1 MTKTLITYFGT
12 YGATEKFAKDIEK
25 LTGGDL
31 FEIEPVVP
39 YDKDTAHYEE
49 LAEYAKKERDLD
61 LRPAIKSLPDVSK
74 YDYIFIGYPM
84 WWYTY
89 PGIIR
94 TFIESVD
101 LSGKIIIPFNTH
113 EGSGD
118 GGTYKE
124 LQEALPN
131 SKVLIGLPI
140 RGENMKNYD
149 QTGNIKEWLD
159 SLKIDWSNNNE

>member
-1 MTKTLITYFGT
+1 MSKILITYFGT
-12 YGATEKFAKDIEK
+12 YGTTEKFAKNIAEI
-25 LTGGDL
+25 TGGDL
-31 FEIEPVVP
+31 FEIEPVIT
-39 YDKDTAHYEE
+39 YDKDTANYEE
-49 LAEYAKKERDLD
+49 LAEYAKKERDND
-61 LRPAIKSLPDVSK
+61 TRPEIKQLPNVSE

-89 PGIIR
+89 PQIIR
-94 TFIESVD
+94 TLIEGVD

-118 GGTYKE
+118 GGSYRE

-140 RGENMKNYD
+140 RGQNLKDYD
-149 QTGNIKEWLD
+149 QKGNIKEWLYE
-159 SLKIDWSNNNE
+159 LKIDWSE

>member
-1 MTKTLITYFGT
+1 MAKTLITYFGT
-12 YGATEKFAKDIEK
+12 YGSTEKFAKDIAE

-31 FEIEPVVP
+31 FEIEPVKP

-49 LAEYAKKERDLD
+49 LAEYAKKERDND
-61 LRPAIKSLPDVSK
+61 ERPAIKTLPDVSN

-89 PGIIR
+89 PQIIR

-101 LSGKIIIPFNTH
+101 LSGKNIIPFNTH

-131 SKVLIGLPI
+131 SKVFIGLPI
-140 RGENMKNYD
+140 RGENMRSYD
-149 QTGNIKEWLD
+149 QKGNIKEWLD
-159 SLKIDWSNNNE
+159 ELKIDWSK

>member
-1 MTKTLITYFGT
+1 MSKVLVTYFGT
-12 YGATEKFAKDIEK
+12 YGTTERFAKDIAE

-39 YDKDTAHYEE
+39 YDKDTAHYEQ
-49 LAEYAKKERDLD
+49 LADYAKKERDND
-61 LRPAIKSLPDVSK
+61 ERPEIKALPDVSE
-74 YDYIFIGYPM
+74 YDCIFIGYPM

-89 PGIIR
+89 PQIIR

-101 LSGKIIIPFNTH
+101 LKGKTIIPFNTH

-124 LQEALPN
+124 LQEALPE

-140 RGENMKNYD
+140 RGENIRRYD
-149 QTGNIKEWLD
+149 QKGNIKEWLD
-159 SLKIDWSNNNE
+159 GLKMECK

>member
-1 MTKTLITYFGT
+1 MAKTLITYFGT
-12 YGATEKFAKDIEK
+12 YGTTEKFAKNIAE

-31 FEIEPVVP
+31 FELEPVIP

-49 LAEYAKKERDLD
+49 LAEYAKKERDND
-61 LRPAIKSLPDVSK
+61 TRPEIKTLPDVTN

-89 PGIIR
+89 PQIIR

-101 LSGKIIIPFNTH
+101 LSGKTIIPFNTH

-124 LQEALPN
+124 LQEALPD
-131 SKVLIGLPI
+131 SKVLVGLPI
-140 RGENMKNYD
+140 RGENLKNYD
-149 QTGNIKEWLD
+149 QKGNIKEWLD
-159 SLKIDWSNNNE
+159 ELKIDWSK

>member
-12 YGATEKFAKDIEK
+12 YGTTEKFAKNIAE

-31 FEIEPVVP
+31 FELEPVIP
-39 YDKDTAHYEE
+39 YDCNPAHYNE
-49 LAEYAKKERDLD
+49 LIGYAKKEREEDI
-61 LRPAIKSLPDVSK
+61 RPEIKNLPDVSK

-94 TFIESVD
+94 TFIENVD
-101 LSGKIIIPFNTH
+101 LSGKIVIPFNTH

-124 LQEALPN
+124 LQETLPN

-140 RGENMKNYD
+140 RGTDLKSFD
-149 QTGNIKEWLD
+149 QIDNIKEWLD
-159 SLKIDWSNNNE
+159 NLKIDWKN

>member
-1 MTKTLITYFGT
+1 MTKTLITYFGV
-12 YGATEKFAKDIEK
+12 YGTTKKFAEDIQK

-31 FEIEPVVP
+31 FEIKPTKP
-39 YDKDTAHYEE
+39 YDSDTSHYEQ
-49 LAEYAKKERDLD
+49 LADYAKKERDED
-61 LRPAIKSLPDVSK
+61 TRPQIKELPDVSK

-89 PGIIR
+89 PQIIR

-101 LSGKIIIPFNTH
+101 LKGKTIIPFNTH

-140 RGENMKNYD
+140 RGGNMKYD
-149 QTGNIKEWLD
+149 QKGNIKEWLD
-159 SLKIDWSNNNE
+159 SLKIDWSK

>member
-1 MTKTLITYFGT
+1 MAKTLITYFGT
-12 YGATEKFAKDIEK
+12 YGTTEKFAKNIAE

-31 FEIEPVVP
+31 FEIEPVIP

-49 LAEYAKKERDLD
+49 LAEYAKKERDND
-61 LRPAIKSLPDVSK
+61 TRPEIKTLPDVTN

-89 PGIIR
+89 PQIIR

-101 LSGKIIIPFNTH
+101 LSGKTIIPFNTH

-118 GGTYKE
+118 GGTYDDIKKLE
-124 LQEALPN
+124 PN
-131 SKVLIGLPI
+131 SKVLEGLPI
-140 RGENMKNYD
+140 RGGDMTSD
-149 QTGNIKEWLD
+149 QSSKVDNWLKELGFT
-159 SLKIDWSNNNE
+159 K

>member
-12 YGATEKFAKDIEK
+12 YGTTKKFAEGIKE

-39 YDKDTAHYEE
+39 YDTDTAHYDE
-49 LAEYAKKERDLD
+49 LAEYAKKERDND
-61 LRPAIKSLPDVSK
+61 ARPEIKILPNVSN

-89 PGIIR
+89 PQIIR

-101 LSGKIIIPFNTH
+101 LSGKTIIPFNTH

-131 SKVLIGLPI
+131 SKVLVGLPI
-140 RGENMKNYD
+140 RGQNLKDYD
-149 QTGNIKEWLD
+149 QKGNIKEWLD
-159 SLKIDWSNNNE
+159 GLKINWSE

>member
-1 MTKTLITYFGT
+1 MSKILITYFGT
-12 YGATEKFAKDIEK
+12 YGTTEKFAKKIGE

-49 LAEYAKKERDLD
+49 LAEYAKKERDND
-61 LRPAIKSLPDVSK
+61 TRPKIKNLPDVSN

-89 PGIIR
+89 PQIIR

-101 LSGKIIIPFNTH
+101 LSGKTIIPFNTH

-124 LQEALPN
+124 LQDALHN

-159 SLKIDWSNNNE
+159 TLKIGIGGNNE

>member
-1 MTKTLITYFGT
+1 MSKILITYFGT
-12 YGATEKFAKDIEK
+12 YGTTEKFAKDIGE
-25 LTGGDL
+25 LTNGDL
-31 FEIEPVVP
+31 FEIVP
-39 YDKDTAHYEE
+39 KVSYDKDPSHYEA
-49 LAEYAKKERDLD
+49 LAALAKKERDED
-61 LRPAIKSLPDVSK
+61 ARPEILELPDVSK

-89 PGIIR
+89 PQIIR

-101 LSGKIIIPFNTH
+101 LKGKTIIPFNTH

-124 LQEALPN
+124 LKEALPD

-140 RGENMKNYD
+140 RGENIKNYD
-149 QTGNIKEWLD
+149 QLGNIKEWLD
-159 SLKIDWSNNNE
+159 ALKVM

>member
-12 YGATEKFAKDIEK
+12 YGTTKKFAEGIKE

-39 YDKDTAHYEE
+39 YDTDTAHYDE
-49 LAEYAKKERDLD
+49 LAEYAKKERDND
-61 LRPAIKSLPDVSK
+61 ARPEIKNLPDVSN

-89 PGIIR
+89 PQVIR

-101 LSGKIIIPFNTH
+101 LSGKTIIPFNTH

-131 SKVLIGLPI
+131 SKVLVGLPI
-140 RGENMKNYD
+140 RGQNLKDYD
-149 QTGNIKEWLD
+149 QKGNIKEWLD
-159 SLKIDWSNNNE
+159 GLKINWSE

>member
-1 MTKTLITYFGT
+1 MAKTLITYFGT
-12 YGATEKFAKDIEK
+12 YGTTKKFAESIRD

-31 FEIEPVVP
+31 FEIEPVKP
-39 YDKDTAHYEE
+39 YDTDTSHYEE
-49 LAEYAKKERDLD
+49 LAEYAKKERDND
-61 LRPAIKSLPDVSK
+61 ERPEIKTLPNVAD

-89 PGIIR
+89 PQIIR

-101 LSGKIIIPFNTH
+101 LSEKTIIPFNTH

-118 GGTYKE
+118 GGTYRE

-140 RGENMKNYD
+140 RGQNLKDFD
-149 QTGNIKEWLD
+149 QKGNIKEWLD
-159 SLKIDWSNNNE
+159 SLKIDWSE

>member
-1 MTKTLITYFGT
+1 MAKTLITYFGT
-12 YGATEKFAKDIEK
+12 YGTTKKFAEGISE

-31 FEIEPVVP
+31 FELEPVKP
-39 YDKDTAHYEE
+39 YDTNPENYEE
-49 LAEYAKKERDLD
+49 LANYAKKERDND
-61 LRPAIKSLPDVSK
+61 ERPAIKTLPNARD

-89 PGIIR
+89 PQIIR

-101 LSGKIIIPFNTH
+101 LSGKTIIPFNTH

-140 RGENMKNYD
+140 RGQNLKDYD
-149 QTGNIKEWLD
+149 QKGNIKEWLD
-159 SLKIDWSNNNE
+159 SLKINWSE

>member
-1 MTKTLITYFGT
+1 MSKILITYFGT
-12 YGATEKFAKDIEK
+12 YGTTEKFAKNIAEI
-25 LTGGDL
+25 TGGDL
-31 FEIEPVVP
+31 FEIEPVIT
-39 YDKDTAHYEE
+39 YDKDTANYEG
-49 LAEYAKKERDLD
+49 LAEYAKKERENDT
-61 LRPAIKSLPDVSK
+61 RPEIKQLPDVSE

-89 PGIIR
+89 PQIIR
-94 TFIESVD
+94 TLIEGVD

-118 GGTYKE
+118 GGSYRE

-140 RGENMKNYD
+140 RGQNLKDYD
-149 QTGNIKEWLD
+149 QKGNIKEWLD
-159 SLKIDWSNNNE
+159 ELKIDWSE